1 MALTNI
7 NAAYGLCES
16 LYGITP
22 DENEFE
28 DLALE
33 AWNRI
38 GTKHTRLYKY
48 IGTVTDGILELP
60 CNYEGGLIESVHIPF
75 VDAQLTSSSTHNNW
89 ENIWIES
96 YIDHRIHHDD
106 PYFQHG
112 KLVRYD
118 EGDNELYFAHNY
130 PKVMV
135 VYHGIIADDESG
147 LPLVNDKE
155 LRAIAAFVA
164 YHYLYKDSIKK
175 RDGNIAKLAQVVK
188 EDWLRACNAARVPE
202 HFSQND
208 MNAILDAKTSW
219 ARKSYGKS
227 FKPHM

>member
-1 MALTNI
+1 MELSNI

-22 DENEFE
+22 SDNEFE

-33 AWNRI
+33 AWSRI

-48 IGTVTDGILELP
+48 VGSAQDKTLELP
-60 CNYEGGLIESVHIPF
+60 CNCDLIESVHIPF
-75 VDAQLTSSSTHNNW
+75 VDAQTTSSSTDYPW

-96 YIDHRIHHDD
+96 YVDRRTFHDD
-106 PYFQHG
+106 PYFQRG
-112 KLVRYD
+112 KLIRYD
-118 EGDNELYFAHNY
+118 EGNNTLYFAHDY
-130 PKVMV
+130 PRVMV
-135 VYHGIIADDESG
+135 VYHGIFADEETG

-155 LRAIAAFVA
+155 LRAIASFIA
-164 YHYLYKDSIKK
+164 YHYLYKDGIKK
-175 RDGNIAKLAQVVK
+175 RDGNTIKLAQVVK

-208 MNAILDAKTSW
+208 MNAVLDAKTSW
-219 ARKSYGKS
+219 NRKSYGKS
-227 FKPHM
+227 YFVHL